1 MGMDPQLVLLAGV
14 LHLLML
20 VLAGVLMFGMVR
32 AKPTSAWRE
41 PPPGDDGDD
50 GGSDR
55 LGPKPPSRPRG
66 GIPIPLPDAVPA
78 RVRLREPGRLADL
91 LPRRERRPAR
101 EPVRDPSRVSAS

>member
-1 MGMDPQLVLLAGV
+1 MGMDPQLVLLAAV

-20 VLAGVLMFGMVR
+20 VLAGVLLVGAVR
-32 AKPTSAWRE
+32 AKPTSPWKDQGPE
-41 PPPGDDGDD
+41 DGDD

-55 LGPKPPSRPRG
+55 LRPTPPSRPRG

-78 RVRLREPGRLADL
+78 RVRLRGPGRLADL

-101 EPVRDPSRVSAS
+101 EPARDPVRIA

>member
-1 MGMDPQLVLLAGV
+1 MDPRLVLLAGA

-20 VLAGVLMFGMVR
+20 VLAGVLLVGAAR
-32 AKPTSAWRE
+32 AKPTRPWQDRR
-41 PPPGDDGDD
+41 PDDDSDG

-55 LGPKPPSRPRG
+55 LRPTRPSRPRG
-66 GIPIPLPDAVPA
+66 GIPIPLPDAIPA

-101 EPVRDPSRVSAS
+101 EPKRTPVRVT

>member
-1 MGMDPQLVLLAGV
+1 MDPQLVLLAGV

-20 VLAGVLMFGMVR
+20 VLAGVLLAGAVR
-32 AKPTSAWRE
+32 AQPTSPWQDKG
-41 PPPGDDGDD
+41 PGEDGDD

-55 LGPKPPSRPRG
+55 LRPKPPAGPRG

-78 RVRLREPGRLADL
+78 RVRMREPGRLADL

-101 EPVRDPSRVSAS
+101 EPVREPARLV

>member
-20 VLAGVLMFGMVR
+20 VLAGVLLLGAMR
-32 AKPTSAWRE
+32 AKPTAAWHE
-41 PPPGDDGDD
+41 PPSGEDGDD

-55 LGPKPPSRPRG
+55 LRPKPPSRPRG
-66 GIPIPLPDAVPA
+66 GIPIPLPDAIPA

-101 EPVRDPSRVSAS
+101 EPAREPARVSAS

>member
-1 MGMDPQLVLLAGV
+1 MDPRLVLLAAA

-20 VLAGVLMFGMVR
+20 VLAGVLLVGAAR
-32 AKPTSAWRE
+32 AKPTLPWQDRQ
-41 PPPGDDGDD
+41 PPDDGDD

-55 LGPKPPSRPRG
+55 LRPTRPSRPRG

-101 EPVRDPSRVSAS
+101 EPERTPVRVT